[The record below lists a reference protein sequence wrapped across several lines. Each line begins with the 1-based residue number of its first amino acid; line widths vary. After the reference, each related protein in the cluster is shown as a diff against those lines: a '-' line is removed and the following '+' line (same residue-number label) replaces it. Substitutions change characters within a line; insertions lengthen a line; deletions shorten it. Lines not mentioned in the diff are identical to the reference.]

1 MRAGKHERRSV
12 WVSAD
17 GCGGDGTMGTNGGG
31 TLGTSSGRWRRVA
44 AGGTSSKRWDKQQKV
59 GTHDS
64 TPCVTSPSQPTP
76 SIPLSPREVH
86 ATSIDVCACFR
97 EVIGSLGGQDARVHM
112 RGATAAATT
121 AAIATAAAAAA
132 TAVAAAT
139 DEREPVMRVGEGG
152 WEGEKGKRAQVST
165 PSLHP

>member
-1 MRAGKHERRSV
+1 MGAGATHKYR
-12 WVSAD
+12 
-17 GCGGDGTMGTNGGG
+17 TMGTKGGG
-31 TLGTSSGRWRRVA
+31 TLGMSSGRWRQVA
-44 AGGTSSKRWDKQQKV
+44 AGGMSSKRWGLTTAHHV
-59 GTHDS
+59 PRHHRN
-64 TPCVTSPSQPTP
+64 QPP

-86 ATSIDVCACFR
+86 ATSIDVCACFC

-139 DEREPVMRVGEGG
+139 DERDPVMRVGEGG